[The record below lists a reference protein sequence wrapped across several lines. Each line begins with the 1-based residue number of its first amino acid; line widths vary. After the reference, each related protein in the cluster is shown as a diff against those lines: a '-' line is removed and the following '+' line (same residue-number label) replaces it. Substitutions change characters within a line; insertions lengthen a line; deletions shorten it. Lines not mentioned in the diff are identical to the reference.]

1 MSLLAE
7 RSSTVAAADADR
19 EPSLVRRIVGNQQ
32 FILLVA
38 FIVLFAFF
46 TERNSVFLSVSEIGN
61 NVTEFCTL
69 IMLAVGETFVIAT
82 GGIDL
87 SVASTAEFAGIVA
100 AFGMEHS
107 ASHGQAFIIALG
119 TVIALFTGAFVGL
132 VNALLINVL
141 KLVPFVATLVTL
153 GAGAGMCLVLTGGSP
168 VDNDINAIDMTR
180 PLLGPFSWPA
190 MIIIGI
196 TIISGLY
203 LHLSRFGRYT
213 FAIGSNPFAA
223 RAVGINVTLHT
234 YLVYIL
240 SGILAGLTGM
250 YLFMQLGSGSPTSA
264 DGAELTAIAAVV
276 IGGARLT
283 GGSAR
288 LTGTVLGAAILT
300 IVSSGLIIM
309 NVSPNFNQVAVAICI
324 ALAASLQVLRRGTR
338 KEA

>member
-1 MSLLAE
+1 
-7 RSSTVAAADADR
+7 
-19 EPSLVRRIVGNQQ
+19 
-32 FILLVA
+32 
-38 FIVLFAFF
+38 
-46 TERNSVFLSVSEIGN
+46 
-61 NVTEFCTL
+61 
-69 IMLAVGETFVIAT
+69 MLAVGETFVIAT

-100 AFGMEHS
+100 AFAMEHQT
-107 ASHGQAFIIALG
+107 SHGQAFIIALG
-119 TVIALFTGAFVGL
+119 TVVAFFTGAFVGL

-141 KLVPFVATLVTL
+141 RLVPFVATLVTL

>member
-1 MSLLAE
+1 
-7 RSSTVAAADADR
+7 
-19 EPSLVRRIVGNQQ
+19 
-32 FILLVA
+32 
-38 FIVLFAFF
+38 
-46 TERNSVFLSVSEIGN
+46 
-61 NVTEFCTL
+61 
-69 IMLAVGETFVIAT
+69 
-82 GGIDL
+82 
-87 SVASTAEFAGIVA
+87 
-100 AFGMEHS
+100 
-107 ASHGQAFIIALG
+107 
-119 TVIALFTGAFVGL
+119 
-132 VNALLINVL
+132 
-141 KLVPFVATLVTL
+141 
-153 GAGAGMCLVLTGGSP
+153 
-168 VDNDINAIDMTR
+168 
-180 PLLGPFSWPA
+180 